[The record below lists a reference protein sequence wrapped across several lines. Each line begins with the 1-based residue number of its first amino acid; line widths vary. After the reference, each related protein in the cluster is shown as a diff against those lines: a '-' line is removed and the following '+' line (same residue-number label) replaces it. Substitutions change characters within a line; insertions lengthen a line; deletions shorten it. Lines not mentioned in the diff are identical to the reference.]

1 MMLEE
6 IMKTDVVSVNASTS
20 LGEAFKLMEKHKIR
34 HLPVI
39 QEDGFIE
46 GIVSDRD
53 LRDASPSIFNPSE
66 SVFAEKKVSEI
77 MKTDVIT
84 ALPTDFVE
92 DAATVMVENHFSC
105 LPIEHDDH
113 LVGIITDSDLLK
125 TLVRLTGADLP
136 TSRLEVEVPNVAGM
150 LTEVANLIS
159 EKGVNIQSV
168 LVYPG
173 KNPDKKILV
182 FRVQTMDT
190 RKLVQ
195 SIEDHDYLVK
205 WPQLNSGMTL

>member
-6 IMKTDVVSVNASTS
+6 IMKTDVVSVTASTS
-20 LGEAFKLMEKHKIR
+20 LTEAFTLMEKYKIR
-34 HLPVI
+34 HLPVTD
-39 QEDGFIE
+39 EDGRIE

-66 SVFAEKKVSEI
+66 TSFAEKQVASI
-77 MKTDVIT
+77 MVTDVIT
-84 ALPTDFVE
+84 GLPTDFVE
-92 DAATVMVENHFSC
+92 DAATVMVENQFSC
-105 LPIEHDDH
+105 LPIEREEI

-150 LTEVANLIS
+150 LTKVASLVS
-159 EKGVNIQSV
+159 EMGVNIQSV
-168 LVYPG
+168 LVYPS
-173 KNPDKKILV
+173 KNPEKKVLV

-190 RKLVQ
+190 RKLVL
-195 SIEDHDYLVK
+195 SIEENNYKVT
-205 WPQLNSGMTL
+205 WPSLDTGMSL